1 MEKKIKL
8 SFSALFEPLSLLM
21 RVFYIMITCT
31 LCKQTKEENEYT
43 PVPTN
48 KTGRHT
54 CCRKCEIE
62 RQNMVLKAE
71 DMRDQT
77 IVEEFK
83 TIMVNLGYD
92 ISGDIN
98 KQFLD
103 RVRDKYGVILD

>member
-1 MEKKIKL
+1 M
-8 SFSALFEPLSLLM
+8 
-21 RVFYIMITCT
+21 
-31 LCKQTKEENEYT
+31 
-43 PVPTN
+43 
-48 KTGRHT
+48 
-54 CCRKCEIE
+54 E

-83 TIMVNLGYD
+83 TIMINLGYD